1 MRAPRPPR
9 HKTSPRQKGTV
20 RHLRSDDWISPQHV
34 VPLHIVVDHW
44 PIDLA
49 RFVAGSG
56 GLRMSPGKR
65 APGKHDE
72 SGTDQNKFDHG
83 THSSSPHSRTQ
94 WPALMRLHVASRP
107 QDVCKLLHIPSVF

>member
-1 MRAPRPPR
+1 
-9 HKTSPRQKGTV
+9 
-20 RHLRSDDWISPQHV
+20 
-34 VPLHIVVDHW
+34 LHIVVDHW

-72 SGTDQNKFDHG
+72 SGTDQNKLDHD

-107 QDVCKLLHIPSVF
+107 QDWRGTPAPKATCLLSSVQSTRTPQNVRCGAQTLFSALTAAEAGD